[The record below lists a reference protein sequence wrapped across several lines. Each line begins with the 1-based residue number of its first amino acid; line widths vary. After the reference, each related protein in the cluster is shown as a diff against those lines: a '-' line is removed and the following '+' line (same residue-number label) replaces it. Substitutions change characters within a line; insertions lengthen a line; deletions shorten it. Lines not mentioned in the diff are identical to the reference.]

1 MNRIESK
8 IHCTHAHK
16 KGKSKKK
23 TEEKNRCVCVYISF
37 SLLRTNPGT
46 DSVLWKHQEERVNF
60 GERERERE
68 RELTSNEKEKKRE
81 FFKIIK
87 KP

>member
-23 TEEKNRCVCVYISF
+23 NGREKQMCVCVYIFLSP
-37 SLLRTNPGT
+37 SDEPGYRQCVVET
-46 DSVLWKHQEERVNF
+46 PRRAFVNF
-60 GERERERE
+60 GEREREKE
-68 RELTSNEKEKKRE
+68 RGN
-81 FFKIIK
+81 
-87 KP
+87 